1 MSRELPIPPDCRAS
15 SQAAEVLRAWVNPN
29 NGLSVMIIPAFR
41 DSGAWGVALVD
52 IARHAARAFAD
63 RDGVTEK
70 EALSAI
76 KQFFDAEWHRPT
88 DLGKTSDYS
97 K

>member
-1 MSRELPIPPDCRAS
+1 M
-15 SQAAEVLRAWVNPN
+15 NPN

-52 IARHAARAFAD
+52 IARHAARCFAD
-63 RDGVTEK
+63 RDGITEE
-70 EALSAI
+70 EALGAI
-76 KQFFDAEWHRPT
+76 RHFINAELDRPT
-88 DLGKTSDYS
+88 DLGKTSDYA